1 MSNNFKILFSD
12 NFEDMSDIENI
23 VVQVRRDILRMV
35 NDVNSG
41 HPGGSLGCTE
51 FMVTLYFKIMKR
63 GKDFT
68 MDGKNEDL
76 FFLSNGHISPVFY
89 SVLSRCGY
97 FPIDELKTFRKINS
111 RLQGHPTTHEG
122 LPGVRIASGSLGQG
136 FSVAIGAAITKKLN
150 GENNVVYSLHGDGE
164 LQEGQNWE
172 AIMYASANK
181 IDNIICTI
189 DNNNKQIDGD
199 LKDVLD
205 MGNLQLKF
213 EAFGWITLLI
223 ENGNDLFEI
232 EKILLEAKNLCFNGR
247 PIVVI
252 MKTEMGNGVDFM
264 MGTHKWHG
272 VAPNDDELKIA
283 LDQNPESIGDY

>member
-1 MSNNFKILFSD
+1 
-12 NFEDMSDIENI
+12 
-23 VVQVRRDILRMV
+23 MV

-51 FMVTLYFKIMKR
+51 FMVILYFKIMKR
-63 GKDFT
+63 NKDFT
-68 MDGKNEDL
+68 MNGENEDL

-97 FPIDELKTFRKINS
+97 FPISELATFRKINS

-150 GENNVVYSLHGDGE
+150 QEKNIIYSLHGDGE

-181 IDNIICTI
+181 IDNLICTI

-199 LKDVLD
+199 LEDVLD
-205 MGNLQLKF
+205 MGSLELKF
-213 EAFGWITLLI
+213 QAFGWVVLTI
-223 ENGNDLFEI
+223 ENGNDLSEI
-232 EKILLEAKNLCFNGR
+232 ENKLNEAKNLCFKGN
-247 PIVVI
+247 PIVII

-272 VAPNDDELKIA
+272 VAPNDEQLKLA
-283 LDQNPESIGDY
+283 LDQNPETIGDY

>member
-1 MSNNFKILFSD
+1 
-12 NFEDMSDIENI
+12 
-23 VVQVRRDILRMV
+23 MV

-51 FMVTLYFKIMKR
+51 FMVILYFKIMKR
-63 GKDFT
+63 NKDFT
-68 MDGKNEDL
+68 MDGENEDL

-97 FPIDELKTFRKINS
+97 FPVSELGTFRKINS

-150 GENNVVYSLHGDGE
+150 QEKNIIYSLHGDGE

-172 AIMYASANK
+172 AIMYASANN
-181 IDNIICTI
+181 IDNLICTI
-189 DNNNKQIDGD
+189 DNNDKQIDGD
-199 LKDVLD
+199 IKDVLD
-205 MGNLQLKF
+205 MGSLELKF
-213 EAFGWITLLI
+213 QAFGWVVLTI
-223 ENGNDLFEI
+223 ENGNDLGDVETT
-232 EKILLEAKNLCFNGR
+232 LNEAKKLCFKGN
-247 PIVVI
+247 PIVII

-272 VAPNDDELKIA
+272 VAPNDEELKLA
-283 LDQNPESIGDY
+283 LDQNPETIGDY

>member
-1 MSNNFKILFSD
+1 MTDLNKI
-12 NFEDMSDIENI
+12 
-23 VVQVRRDILRMV
+23 VTQVRRDILRMV

-63 GKDFT
+63 NKDFT
-68 MDGKNEDL
+68 MNGENEDL

-89 SVLSRCGY
+89 SVLSRCVY
-97 FPIDELKTFRKINS
+97 FHTSELSTFRKINS

-150 GENNVVYSLHGDGE
+150 QEKNIIYSLHGDGE

-181 IDNIICTI
+181 IDNLICTI
-189 DNNNKQIDGD
+189 DNNDKQIDGD

-205 MGNLQLKF
+205 MGSLELKF
-213 EAFGWITLLI
+213 QAFGWVVLTI
-223 ENGNDLFEI
+223 ENGNDLSEI
-232 EKILLEAKNLCFNGR
+232 ENKLNEAKNLCFKGN
-247 PIVVI
+247 PIVII

-272 VAPNDDELKIA
+272 VAPNDEQLKLA
-283 LDQNPESIGDY
+283 LDQNPETIGDY